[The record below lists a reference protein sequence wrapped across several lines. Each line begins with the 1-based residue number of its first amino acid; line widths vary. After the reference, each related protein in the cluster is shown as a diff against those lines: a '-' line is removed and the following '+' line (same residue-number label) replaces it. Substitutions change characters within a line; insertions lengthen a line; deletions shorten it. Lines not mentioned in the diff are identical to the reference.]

1 VARWPSLEKADHVC
15 KWNVPMAST
24 EAWWKAI
31 ANATPPHL
39 KNVTCNAVK
48 QWIHTLTHITYRWE
62 LTYEEEKV
70 HCRPVRPTQLTMARR
85 CQSSACSHLA
95 GAFVTGL
102 INPSQLPA
110 GATDLSPPYLAA
122 ERPSWARG
130 CQLQNVLRQPKME
143 TTFLVGEP

>member
-102 INPSQLPA
+102 INPSQRQQVRLTSRHRTSLLRDP
-110 GATDLSPPYLAA
+110 
-122 ERPSWARG
+122 RG
-130 CQLQNVLRQPKME
+130 
-143 TTFLVGEP
+143 LVAVNFRTC